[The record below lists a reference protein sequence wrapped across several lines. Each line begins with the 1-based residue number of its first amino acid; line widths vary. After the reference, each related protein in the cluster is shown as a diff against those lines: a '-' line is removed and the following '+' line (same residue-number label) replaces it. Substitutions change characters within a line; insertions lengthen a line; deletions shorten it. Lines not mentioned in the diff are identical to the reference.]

1 MQFLKILSSF
11 LLLTG
16 VLCTNINLYPYNIFF
31 QSSGAVGWVY
41 IGFMTQNR
49 TILYNFIP
57 QLPLFIVGYY
67 LILSA

>member
-31 QSSGAVGWVY
+31 QSLGAVGWVC
-41 IGFMTQNR
+41 IGFMTQNS
-49 TILYNFIP
+49 TLLYNFIP
-57 QLPLFIVGYY
+57 QLPLFLVGYY
-67 LILSA
+67 LILSS